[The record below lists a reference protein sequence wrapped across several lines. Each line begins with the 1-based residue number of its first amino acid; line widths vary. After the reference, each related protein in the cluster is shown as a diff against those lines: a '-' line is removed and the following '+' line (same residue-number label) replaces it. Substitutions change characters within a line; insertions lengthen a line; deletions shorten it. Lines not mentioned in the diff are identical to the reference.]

1 MLDLCPRRSEL
12 LDGQAPRFWCV
23 LACRHF
29 YLIFPL
35 VVRLVP
41 VNVLPRILI
50 GAIIVWPLGRLAASL
65 APDQFAYYVLPQFRA
80 DVLSIGALVAWWR
93 LYGEQDAAILDLG
106 KRVRYSFLLL
116 PLFWLSGSRTFH
128 AAAWQHTLAA
138 AFSVRCYF
146 AFWNV
151 WEHLP

>member
-65 APDQFAYYVLPQFRA
+65 TPDQFAYYVLPQFRA

-93 LYGEQDAAILDLG
+93 LYGEQDAAILNLG
-106 KRVRYSFLLL
+106 KRVLRYSFLPP
-116 PLFWLSGSRTFH
+116 PLF
-128 AAAWQHTLAA
+128 
-138 AFSVRCYF
+138 
-146 AFWNV
+146 
-151 WEHLP
+151 